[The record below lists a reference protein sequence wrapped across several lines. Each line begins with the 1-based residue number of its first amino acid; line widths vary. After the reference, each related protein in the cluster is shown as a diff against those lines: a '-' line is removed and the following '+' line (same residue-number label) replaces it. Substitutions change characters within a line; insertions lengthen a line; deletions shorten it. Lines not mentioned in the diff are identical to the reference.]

1 MNAEAI
7 MNELISKGGVAQG
20 GAYAGIAVSTY
31 SIFGHTLQEWVYVAT
46 LLALCFGMICNA
58 IKTGAVAKAAKKSLE
73 AAQRAERGKSE
84 SS

>member
-1 MNAEAI
+1 MNAGAV
-7 MNELISKGGVAQG
+7 MNEIISKGGVAQG

-46 LLALCFGMICNA
+46 LLALGFGMICNA
-58 IKTGAVAKAAKKSLE
+58 IKTRAVAKAAKKSLD
-73 AAQRAERGKSE
+73 AAQRAERGENE